1 MANPMMAALMSKRL
15 GPAKQAFGMMQN
27 PGLMLNQ
34 MFAGNPNYQQA
45 QQLIQQSGGDARKAF
60 YDLAQQMG
68 VDPEQILNSIR

>member
-1 MANPMMAALMSKRL
+1 
-15 GPAKQAFGMMQN
+15 MMQN

-68 VDPEQILNSIR
+68 VDPEQILNSLR

>member
-1 MANPMMAALMSKRL
+1 MANPMMAALMSQKL
-15 GPAKQAFGMMQN
+15 GPMKQAVGAMRN

-68 VDPEQILNSIR
+68 IDPEQILSQLR